1 MKEKKKRKV
10 GKECNLIDNIFVCL
24 IVVVVVALVDT
35 FLFFFV
41 FFTTATDILI

>member
-1 MKEKKKRKV
+1 MKEKIKKRNV

-24 IVVVVVALVDT
+24 FVVVDKV
-35 FLFFFV
+35 FLFRSVF